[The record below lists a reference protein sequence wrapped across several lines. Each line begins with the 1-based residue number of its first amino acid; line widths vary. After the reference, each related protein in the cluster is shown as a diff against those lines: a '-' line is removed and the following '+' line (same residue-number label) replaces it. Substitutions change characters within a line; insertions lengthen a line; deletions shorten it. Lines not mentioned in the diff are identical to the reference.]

1 MEKNLGK
8 IFEKNLENKDKLME
22 EDIKKWR
29 KASTLEEKEVHLKNA
44 SEKVFKGFK
53 SIYLSLYIANEEV
66 RNFYLEKGKHTGTGK
81 DLNDP
86 VLYLEKFPAEYKRMM
101 NLSETRRGYSKGLE
115 KIGEIIEKK
124 AKNLK
129 EGEKIPINYKENVKY
144 PVKLELAGGFE
155 WGSTTLWI
163 KDVKGKV
170 EKKNGEYVVN
180 FSYTPSL
187 FDSFEDAVD
196 IFNIDA
202 VKQELKNSKPYN
214 ITTKSTPVKDN
225 FKVKNLS
232 DISSEMRKGYE
243 KHLDKLSIRK
253 ASKAVN
259 YMLIR

>member
-129 EGEKIPINYKENVKY
+129 EGEEII
-144 PVKLELAGGFE
+144 VKLDKHSEKIDLTLEGGFE
-155 WGSTTLWI
+155 WGKSRANLKNI
-163 KDVKGKV
+163 KAIVS
-170 EKKNGEYVVN
+170 KKNGEYEVN
-180 FSYTPSL
+180 MEYTPYL

-232 DISSEMRKGYE
+232 DISSETRKGYE

>member
-8 IFEKNLENKDKLME
+8 IFEKNLENKNKLME

-101 NLSETRRGYSKGLE
+101 NLTAVKAGFSEGLR
-115 KIGEIIEKK
+115 KIGEKIEVEAKK
-124 AKNLK
+124 MK

-144 PVKLELAGGFE
+144 PVKLELARGFE

-163 KDVKGKV
+163 KDVKGTV

-196 IFNIDA
+196 IFNINTG
-202 VKQELKNSKPYN
+202 KQELNNSKPYN